1 MISTFRNLFVRIKW
15 DGSLSKCLVHN
26 YYYTTLFCRLCF
38 EMKSAPQ
45 WDVTKYS
52 IKKESSQLV
61 GKDLGKSIQ
70 YCRDSAASGMNSEG
84 TSKGILHTRFGEK
97 SGVHWETTFWC
108 PNLNLYLVLCTAGSS
123 WLGKVINCH
132 LCSQSESQPLS
143 HPSFHPC
150 IHPSIDLPICP
161 SSCLSIHFLFL
172 SINLLCKQWR
182 DSRQILR

>member
-1 MISTFRNLFVRIKW
+1 MSIFQDTRQHGCSFNLWFWTDATERCTLNLVFALIWLNLSVFSHNMMLMISTFRNLFVRIKW

-52 IKKESSQLV
+52 IKKESSQLI

-84 TSKGILHTRFGEK
+84 TIKGILDTKVWWKE
-97 SGVHWETTFWC
+97 WC
-108 PNLNLYLVLCTAGSS
+108 ALRNYILL
-123 WLGKVINCH
+123 
-132 LCSQSESQPLS
+132 SQPQTLPCPLHCRELLIRKGNKLS
-143 HPSFHPC
+143 SM
-150 IHPSIDLPICP
+150 
-161 SSCLSIHFLFL
+161 
-172 SINLLCKQWR
+172 
-182 DSRQILR
+182 